1 MHIRVYYRV
10 VLLSNMVSLLMPK
23 LRNSIHINFYSVIA
37 LDYPVN
43 FPEQLKSISMVIGNT
58 FSDSYV
64 RNQLP
69 RKLHRKDRFI
79 AYDQMIM
86 PF

>member
-1 MHIRVYYRV
+1 MKI
-10 VLLSNMVSLLMPK
+10 
-23 LRNSIHINFYSVIA
+23 
-37 LDYPVN
+37 
-43 FPEQLKSISMVIGNT
+43 PELLKSISMVIEYT

-69 RKLHRKDRFI
+69 RKLNGKDGFI

-86 PF
+86 PI